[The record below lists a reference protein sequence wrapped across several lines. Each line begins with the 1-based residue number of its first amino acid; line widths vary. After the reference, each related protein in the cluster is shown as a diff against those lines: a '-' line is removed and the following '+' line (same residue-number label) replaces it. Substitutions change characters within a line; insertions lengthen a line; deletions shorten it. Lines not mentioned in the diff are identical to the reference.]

1 MSDEQTDNQIDA
13 EKETQMQHVLTVAL
27 SNLTVVIDQLDSLK
41 DSRVESVLA
50 DLTNAKAD
58 LQKQIT

>member
-1 MSDEQTDNQIDA
+1 MSDVTNDNQVDA
-13 EKETQMQHVLTVAL
+13 EKEAQSQHVMTVAL

-41 DSRVESVLA
+41 DSRVESA
-50 DLTNAKAD
+50 LTSLNAAKAD